1 MSFGQYLIGV
11 ALSAVALVPILA
23 GARALRRALAP
34 AFTGAAAWV
43 AGAVLAIALVVLA
56 LELVGILGLLHRFGA
71 AGGCALIGL
80 AAWRAGPVLAARLPG
95 GPGLPRE
102 ACVTRR
108 EGLVVLVAVGIAAA
122 PWLAWTLFAYAHGME
137 TVDTLWY
144 HLPFAARFTQLGSIL
159 HLQYFDADPV
169 TVFYP
174 ADSELLHALGLALF
188 HSDFLSPLVNLGWGA
203 LALAAGWAIG
213 RPFGRGA
220 LSLLGVLVVLATPGL
235 VDSQP
240 GGGYNDVVCIALLLA
255 AAAILV
261 NARAQAGPQP
271 GPAQLGPPSALAAVA
286 TGLALGTKFT
296 MIVPAVLLGVG
307 VVVVSARG
315 QRIRQGTVWLGG
327 LVLLGGYWY
336 LRNWVSAGNPIPSVA
351 LHLGPLSLPA
361 PHVATAT
368 FTVSQY
374 VLNGYVWKTFLIP
387 GLRESLGLAWWAL
400 LLGAGAGGLAA
411 LLAVPDRIVRMLGAV
426 ALISFGAFL
435 VTPQFLG
442 LPGLP
447 VFFVDNVRYVDS
459 ALALGLA
466 LLPLAP
472 VFRRR
477 RAAEVLLVGLGL
489 AVLATELDPGV
500 WPIGLD
506 LKPFSSPVHGTPAI
520 VGALLGGLLVV
531 IGAVWRVGHRPW
543 ARLGAAGGAAAAVL
557 VIVGGGLVAHAYTD
571 RSYRGTD
578 PLPRIYAW
586 AQRGHHLRI
595 GIDGFDLQYPLYG
608 QGATNYVQYVG
619 TGAPHAGFRAV
630 TSCPAWRAAID
641 HGHYG
646 WLVITPAGF
655 PFGTAASV
663 APQVRWLSGQPVTPW
678 IRERGAGGAP
688 VVLYR
693 VEGRL
698 DPATC

>member
-1 MSFGQYLIGV
+1 
-11 ALSAVALVPILA
+11 
-23 GARALRRALAP
+23 
-34 AFTGAAAWV
+34 
-43 AGAVLAIALVVLA
+43 
-56 LELVGILGLLHRFGA
+56 VGI
-71 AGGCALIGL
+71 
-80 AAWRAGPVLAARLPG
+80 
-95 GPGLPRE
+95 
-102 ACVTRR
+102 VT
-108 EGLVVLVAVGIAAA
+108 A
-122 PWLAWTLFAYAHGME
+122 PWLAWTLFAYAHGMA

-174 ADSELLHALGLALF
+174 ADSELLHGLGLALF

-220 LSLLGVLVVLATPGL
+220 LSLFGVLVVLATPGL

-255 AAAILV
+255 AAAILI
-261 NARAQAGPQP
+261 NTRAVAGPEP

-286 TGLALGTKFT
+286 AGLALGTKFT

-307 VVVVSARG
+307 VVAISARG
-315 QRIRQGTVWLGG
+315 QRIRPAAVWLGG
-327 LVLLGGYWY
+327 LLLLGGYWY
-336 LRNWVSAGNPIPSVA
+336 LRNWVSAGNPVPSVA
-351 LHLGPLSLPA
+351 IDLGPLSLPA

-374 VLNGYVWKTFLIP
+374 VLNGFVWKTFLIP

-400 LLGAGAGGLAA
+400 LLGAGAGALAA
-411 LLAVPDRIVRMLGAV
+411 LLAVRDRVIRILGAV
-426 ALISFGAFL
+426 ALLSFGAFL
-435 VTPQFLG
+435 ITPQFLG

-447 VFFVDNVRYVDS
+447 VFFVDNVRYVDT

-477 RAAEVLLVGLGL
+477 RAAELLLAGLGL

-500 WPIGLD
+500 WPIGLA

-531 IGAVWRVGHRPW
+531 LGAAWRVGGRPR
-543 ARLGAAGGAAAAVL
+543 AQRVGPAVAALGVL
-557 VIVGGGLVAHAYTD
+557 VLVGGGLVARAYTD
-571 RSYRGTD
+571 RAYTGTG

-586 AQRGHHLRI
+586 AQRSHHLRI

-608 QGATNYVQYVG
+608 HSATNYVQYVG
-619 TGAPHAGFRAV
+619 SGAPHAGFRALA
-630 TSCPAWRAAID
+630 SCPAWREAIN

-663 APQVRWLSGQPVTPW
+663 APQVRWLSGEPVRPW

-688 VVLYR
+688 AVLYR